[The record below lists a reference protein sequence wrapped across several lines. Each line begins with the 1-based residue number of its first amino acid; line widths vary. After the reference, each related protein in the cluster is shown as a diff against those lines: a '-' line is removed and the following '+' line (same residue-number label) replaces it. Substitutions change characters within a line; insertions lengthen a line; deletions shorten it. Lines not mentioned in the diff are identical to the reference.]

1 MKTRWEQDK
10 RLCTCFAT
18 GLASLYH
25 CISSC
30 ISYTRRPRR
39 GERALFRYNTFTAV
53 YQSSTAGRE
62 VDDWFNESRQL
73 VFVSRC
79 TTGDRWILRFRYRQN
94 IRMLAPPPPPPTTT
108 GRYPLAFSAS
118 HIDFYFLVFW
128 GFFPE
133 CLKRTQFH
141 WKPSSFEETWIFYG
155 REMTGYFL
163 KSSSFF
169 GQNDCFWRV
178 GHMSPPGDE
187 P

>member
-94 IRMLAPPPPPPTTT
+94 IRMLAPPPRLPRRPADTHSRSRHRT
-108 GRYPLAFSAS
+108 LIF
-118 HIDFYFLVFW
+118 IFW
-128 GFFPE
+128 
-133 CLKRTQFH
+133 
-141 WKPSSFEETWIFYG
+141 
-155 REMTGYFL
+155 
-163 KSSSFF
+163 FF
-169 GQNDCFWRV
+169 GVSFPNAWSARNSTGNPPRSRRLEFSMGGRWR
-178 GHMSPPGDE
+178 DIF
-187 P
+187 